1 MPIATRYPPSNVTFE
16 MHDIAEKFRYDPGSI
31 DFVHA
36 RSISMAVRP
45 FSLDGNVVDVSRS
58 PPSLRR
64 SVTMAGFSR
73 R

>member
-45 FSLDGNVVDVSRS
+45 FSLMELWWTFHAHPRASAD
-58 PPSLRR
+58 P
-64 SVTMAGFSR
+64 
-73 R
+73 

>member
-45 FSLDGNVVDVSRS
+45 FSLIECGGRGTLT
-58 PPSLRR
+58 PELRR